1 MDLTKI
7 LAGKTSGKRT
17 GNEPERKPEPPPA
30 AISGGTLVINCSQ
43 CIYAPDP
50 GTAECIRCMV
60 STMCSVG
67 STDRIVLRTGKDM
80 EISGHSGRVV
90 KDTAS
95 VMRWSFP
102 QEEEKGRC
110 RMCELSRKKVM
121 DEVWDS
127 FPNEAIVSAEARLQ
141 GKHPQGKDCDMCIL
155 RTRRA
160 LEQIDMGLK
169 DIEERMTEA
178 SGRPLR

>member
-1 MDLTKI
+1 M
-7 LAGKTSGKRT
+7 
-17 GNEPERKPEPPPA
+17 
-30 AISGGTLVINCSQ
+30 INCSG

-60 STMCSVG
+60 STMCTTG
-67 STDRIVLRTGKDM
+67 SSDRIVLRTGKDI
-80 EISGHSGRVV
+80 EISGNSGKII

-102 QEEEKGRC
+102 QEEDKGRC

-121 DEVWDS
+121 GEVWKS
-127 FPNEAIVSAEARLQ
+127 FPDDAIVSAEASLE

-169 DIEERMTEA
+169 EISERMTEA
-178 SGRPLR
+178 AGRPLQ

>member
-7 LAGKTSGKRT
+7 LPGKSPGKRARSDSD
-17 GNEPERKPEPPPA
+17 RKPEPPPA
-30 AISGGTLVINCSQ
+30 ALSGGALIINCSR
-43 CIYAPDP
+43 CMYAPDP

-60 STMCSVG
+60 ATMCSVG

-80 EISGHSGRVV
+80 EISGRSGKIV

-121 DEVWDS
+121 DDVWDS
-127 FPNEAIVSAEARLQ
+127 FPKDTIVSAEARLQ

-160 LEQIDMGLK
+160 LEQIDLGLK
-169 DIEERMTEA
+169 DISERMSEA
-178 SGRPLR
+178 AGRPLR